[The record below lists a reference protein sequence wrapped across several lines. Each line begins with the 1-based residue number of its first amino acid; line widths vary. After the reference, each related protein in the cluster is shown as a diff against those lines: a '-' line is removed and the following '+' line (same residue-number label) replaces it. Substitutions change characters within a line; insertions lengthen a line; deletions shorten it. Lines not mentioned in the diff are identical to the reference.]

1 MIGAPRSENAMTDM
15 AAVMARVRKMSDSQ
29 LADILSG
36 KDVSVPQF
44 AAMTEAMGR
53 RQLRDAVKGAQ
64 AQQQAQQPSVKDQML
79 AEEAG
84 LAALPAPNMETID
97 MAGGG
102 IIAFDRGGDVE
113 ANLTEEE
120 KQALRDRRDLG
131 LGAKKLFASAAD
143 VVSLPVRAGMGALNT
158 GFIRPI
164 RALGVDLP
172 YIPEE
177 AFGGSS
183 SSMTPYFD
191 RYVRKPQERDANA
204 AAVAKVLEKP
214 IGDQAGDY
222 PMPADVR
229 AAKDAGKGAPA
240 GSSPAG
246 ESGLSALASTK
257 FERRANPFEGMRA
270 EAQDYEKLKS
280 QGFGEG
286 LMKMGAGLLSAPGS
300 KGFAAGIQALAD
312 SGAVSRKEIAGL
324 KKDARDYDLNL
335 KRAEEAFNQGQDELG
350 FKFMQDANLNK
361 YRMATLA
368 QLPNELRV
376 LQGIAA
382 DPKLAALYKG
392 NKGAMSIMDA
402 TKEFNDLA
410 EKNPRLY
417 RELVAQGIRTPRDY
431 LSYATTGLPPGAVV
445 DTLQEG
451 AKVRQ

>member
-1 MIGAPRSENAMTDM
+1 MIGAPRSENAMSDM
-15 AAVMARVRKMSDSQ
+15 AAVMARVRKMSDAQ

-64 AQQQAQQPSVKDQML
+64 AQQQAQQPSVKDQLL

-84 LAALPAPNMETID
+84 LAALPAPNMESID

-113 ANLTEEE
+113 SSLTEEE
-120 KQALRDRRDLG
+120 RQQLKDRRDLL
-131 LGAKKLFASAAD
+131 LGGKKLLASAAD
-143 VVSLPVRAGMGALNT
+143 VVTLPVRAGMGALNT
-158 GFIRPI
+158 GVIRPV
-164 RALGVDLP
+164 RALGIDLP

-191 RYVRKPQERDANA
+191 RYVRKPQQADANA
-204 AAVAKVLEKP
+204 AEVAKVLSTP

-222 PMPADVR
+222 PMPADVK
-229 AAKDAGKGAPA
+229 AAKVAKDASTGAGA
-240 GSSPAG
+240 SS
-246 ESGLSALASTK
+246 SGIAALQASK
-257 FERRANPFEGMRA
+257 FDRRASPFADMRA
-270 EAQDYEKLKS
+270 EQQDYEKLKS
-280 QGFGEG
+280 QGLGEG
-286 LMKMGAGLLSAPGS
+286 LMKMGAGLLSAPGT
-300 KGFAAGIQALAD
+300 KGFAAGIQALAE
-312 SGAVSRKEIAGL
+312 SGALSRKEIAGL
-324 KKDARDYDLNL
+324 KKDARDYDLNV

-350 FKFMQDANLNK
+350 FKYMQEANTNR
-361 YRMATLA
+361 YRMAALA
-368 QLPNELRV
+368 QEPGELRT
-376 LQGIAA
+376 LRAIAQ
-382 DPKLAALYKG
+382 DPKLAGFYKG

-417 RELVAQGIRTPRDY
+417 RELVAQGIKTPRDY